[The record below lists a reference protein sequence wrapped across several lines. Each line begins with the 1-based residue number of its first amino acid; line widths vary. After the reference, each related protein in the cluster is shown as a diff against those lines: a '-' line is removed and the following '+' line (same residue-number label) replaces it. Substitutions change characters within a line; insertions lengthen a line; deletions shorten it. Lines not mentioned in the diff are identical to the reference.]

1 VTKFR
6 RLRLDFNHLR
16 YFIQVAEAGSLR
28 QAADKLN
35 VSQPP
40 LGRKISNLEYELG
53 TKLFERRANGVELTE
68 AGREFL
74 LHARDMVS
82 RLVNAA
88 DATSMASMGLM
99 GSLSVGYVDDF
110 LFGILPNALTAF
122 KARHD
127 SVSLRVDMMGAQ
139 PIIDKVMRG
148 NLDVGFVPLPLPA
161 DASDLAIAQFKPLP
175 LVVVIPRNHPMA
187 ESENVS
193 ISDFRD
199 ETWIWATTVP
209 TSGFYQQVAGL
220 FHRAQISPRIMS
232 GLHPS
237 EMIVHFIAAG
247 QGVGLMTRDSISAGH
262 DDIAMLPLADRNAA
276 IDLAMIWRRGELRNT
291 LRSFLEVCD
300 EVMADRLTATI
311 MAD

>member
-1 VTKFR
+1 MKFR

-28 QAADKLN
+28 QAAEKLN

-74 LHARDMVS
+74 VHARDMVS
-82 RLVNAA
+82 RLSNAA

-110 LFGILPNALTAF
+110 LFGIITRALTSF
-122 KARHD
+122 KTQHY
-127 SVSLRVDMMGAQ
+127 SVSLRHDMMCAQ

-148 NLDVGFVPLPLPA
+148 DLDIGFVPLPLPA
-161 DASDLAIAQFKPLP
+161 DASGLAIAQFKPLP
-175 LVVVIPRNHPMA
+175 LVVVAPRDHPMA
-187 ESENVS
+187 ERESVS

-199 ETWIWATTVP
+199 ETWIWATTLP
-209 TSGFYQQVAGL
+209 TSGFYQQIAGL

-232 GLHPS
+232 GLYPS

-247 QGVGLMTRDSISAGH
+247 QGVGLMTRDSVSAGRG
-262 DDIAMLPLADRNAA
+262 DIVMLPLADRNAA
-276 IDLAMIWRRGELRNT
+276 IDLAMIWRRGVLRNT
-291 LRSFLEVCD
+291 LGSFLKVCD
-300 EVMADRLTATI
+300 EVMADRLTGPVT
-311 MAD
+311 AD

>member
-1 VTKFR
+1 MKFR

-28 QAADKLN
+28 QAAEKLN

-74 LHARDMVS
+74 VHARDMVS
-82 RLVNAA
+82 RLSNAA

-110 LFGILPNALTAF
+110 LFGILPRALTAF
-122 KARHD
+122 KTQHD

-148 NLDVGFVPLPLPA
+148 DLDIGFVPLPLPA
-161 DASDLAIAQFKPLP
+161 DASGLAIAQFKPLP
-175 LVVVIPRNHPMA
+175 LVVVAPRDHPMA
-187 ESENVS
+187 ERESVS

-199 ETWIWATTVP
+199 ETWIWATTLP
-209 TSGFYQQVAGL
+209 TSGFYQQIAGL

-232 GLHPS
+232 GLYPS

-247 QGVGLMTRDSISAGH
+247 QGVGLMTRDSVSAGRG
-262 DDIAMLPLADRNAA
+262 DIVMLPLADRNAA
-276 IDLAMIWRRGELRNT
+276 IDLAMIWRRGVLRNT
-291 LRSFLEVCD
+291 LGSFLKVCD
-300 EVMADRLTATI
+300 EVMADRLTGPITAG
-311 MAD
+311 